1 MSDVNSVSGA
11 APEDRRRWLILGV
24 IAIAQLMVIL
34 DLTVMNIALPSAQ
47 HALHFT
53 TADRQWVVTA
63 YSLTFGSLLLLGG
76 RLADLL
82 GRKVTFLIGLAGFAG
97 VSAIGG
103 ASVNFT
109 MLVTARAC
117 QGVFAA
123 ILVPSALSLLTTTF
137 TEPKDRGKAF
147 GIYGAIAA
155 GGSAVGLLLG
165 GALTEYLSWR
175 WTLYINLVFAG
186 VAFVGGALLLQ
197 RHPSRVK
204 PKLDIPGVVMVS
216 SGLFCLVYGFSNAA
230 THDWSTPSTYG
241 FLVAGVALLI
251 VFAFWQGRAPN
262 PLLPPRVVLDRNR
275 GGAYLSM
282 LIAASGMFGTFLFL
296 TYYLQQTLGYSPVV
310 TGFAFLPI
318 AGGIAV
324 AANLSTIV
332 LMPRVGP
339 KPLVATGMLVAA
351 GAAVWL
357 AQLGPHTAYVTGV
370 LGPLIMTGAGLGMV
384 IAPSINTGTFGVAPQ
399 DAGVASATV
408 TVGQQLGA
416 SIGTSLLNTIFAS
429 AVDGVRRRA
438 RRVGPAH
445 RTPGADRVG
454 PRARLRHRVLVDSR
468 HPGLRLDRG
477 RDPVPPRAAGQSI
490 RAGRSTRRG
499 RGNGGRG
506 RSGHLGLNP
515 LNPVTRGWTPPES
528 GRAGPLFRAAQRP
541 GRGHVGRREVLP
553 EREGV
558 RRRAELPQVQDPGLG
573 LLRGR
578 GVPARYPPQSGVG
591 LGHLLEPAAAAPE
604 HLPVRPGIHEPGQRL
619 DRLPHRHV
627 DQDSGAPGRVPLE
640 RADRRGVAVLGLQ
653 PPDEAGRRVR
663 RRVHRVEVRHEVRE
677 QRAIQGGPQPRDV
690 HLGEYVIHAVML
702 PAAAGHGNAAHP
714 RLQAEEP
721 IRPPGLTWPVVHS

>member
-1 MSDVNSVSGA
+1 MTDVNTVSR
-11 APEDRRRWLILGV
+11 APDRRWLILGV
-24 IAIAQLMVIL
+24 IAIAQLMVVL

-47 HALHFT
+47 RALHFST
-53 TADRQWVVTA
+53 VDRQWVVTA
-63 YSLTFGSLLLLGG
+63 YSLAFGSLLLLGG

-82 GRKVTFLIGLAGFAG
+82 GRKVTFLTGLVGFAG

-175 WTLYINLVFAG
+175 WTLYINLIFAG
-186 VAFVGGALLLQ
+186 AAFAGGALLLQ

-230 THDWSTPSTYG
+230 THDWSTPSTWG
-241 FLVAGVALLI
+241 FVAVGVVLLI

-282 LIAASGMFGTFLFL
+282 FIAASGMFGTFLFL

-318 AGGIAV
+318 AGGIATS
-324 AANLSTIV
+324 ANISTIV

-339 KPLVATGMLVAA
+339 KPLVATGMLVAS
-351 GAAVWL
+351 GAAVWF
-357 AQLGPHTAYVTGV
+357 AQLGAHTGYVDGV
-370 LGPLIMTGAGLGMV
+370 LGPLIMTGIGLGMV

-399 DAGVASATV
+399 DAGVASASV

-429 AVDGVRRRA
+429 AVTSYIA
-438 RRVGPAH
+438 AH
-445 RTPGADRVG
+445 VAS
-454 PRARLRHRVLVDSR
+454 ARLIGRQALT
-468 HPGLRLDRG
+468 GLALAHGYDTAFWWTAG
-477 RDPVPPRAAGQSI
+477 ILAGGSVVAAI
-490 RAGRSTRRG
+490 LFR
-499 RGNGGRG
+499 
-506 RSGHLGLNP
+506 P
-515 LNPVTRGWTPPES
+515 
-528 GRAGPLFRAAQRP
+528 GPLFSRNTPPAGQA
-541 GRGHVGRREVLP
+541 GDREP
-553 EREGV
+553 EV
-558 RRRAELPQVQDPGLG
+558 
-573 LLRGR
+573 
-578 GVPARYPPQSGVG
+578 
-591 LGHLLEPAAAAPE
+591 
-604 HLPVRPGIHEPGQRL
+604 
-619 DRLPHRHV
+619 
-627 DQDSGAPGRVPLE
+627 
-640 RADRRGVAVLGLQ
+640 
-653 PPDEAGRRVR
+653 EAGP
-663 RRVHRVEVRHEVRE
+663 
-677 QRAIQGGPQPRDV
+677 AIS
-690 HLGEYVIHAVML
+690 A
-702 PAAAGHGNAAHP
+702 
-714 RLQAEEP
+714 
-721 IRPPGLTWPVVHS
+721 